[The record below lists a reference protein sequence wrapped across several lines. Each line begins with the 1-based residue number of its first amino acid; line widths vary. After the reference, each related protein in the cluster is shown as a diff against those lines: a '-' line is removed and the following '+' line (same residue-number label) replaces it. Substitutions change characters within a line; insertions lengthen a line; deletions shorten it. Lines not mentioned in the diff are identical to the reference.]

1 MLEKRL
7 RLKITDPKKVKVI
20 ICQQLMIH
28 EDRNKAT
35 ALFMCCINTNKLYS
49 LIYLDKKDKG

>member
-7 RLKITDPKKVKVI
+7 RLKLTDPKKVKAI

-35 ALFMCCINTNKLYS
+35 ALFMCCINTNKLY
-49 LIYLDKKDKG
+49 